1 MKSKLLAALLVTFG
15 ISANAL
21 AAPETYIIDGNHT
34 MPRFSYSH
42 FGYSTQLSKFDRTS
56 GKIVL
61 DKEAKQGS
69 VDVTIQTTSVNTG
82 YALFNEHIQ
91 GEDFFNTAKF
101 PTATFTSN
109 KLNFKGDK
117 LSSIDGTLTIK
128 GISKPVTFTVTS
140 FLCMPHPMAKK
151 DACGANATTVVKR
164 SDFNM
169 GKHVP
174 YVSDEITIDIPVESI
189 KE

>member
-1 MKSKLLAALLVTFG
+1 M
-15 ISANAL
+15 
-21 AAPETYIIDGNHT
+21 
-34 MPRFSYSH
+34 
-42 FGYSTQLSKFDRTS
+42 
-56 GKIVL
+56 
-61 DKEAKQGS
+61 
-69 VDVTIQTTSVNTG
+69 NTG

-117 LSSIDGTLTIK
+117 LLSIDGTLTIK

-140 FLCMPHPMAKK
+140 FLCMQHPMAKK
-151 DACGANATTVVKR
+151 DACGANATAVVKR

-174 YVSDEITIDIPVESI
+174 YVSDEVTIDIPVEAI